1 MLGLIGGDKTYEND
15 GVQRQRKNPEKSC
28 IVYWK
33 VLVRKMDYIFFY

>member
-15 GVQRQRKNPEKSC
+15 GVQRQRKNPEN
-28 IVYWK
+28 WK